1 MEGKIM
7 VDILKWNWTPAT
19 ILFLLMING
28 ILEHQGIAG
37 PPLGNIVLVLLII
50 LGIVWALSGTAKLRR
65 LSELY
70 LWLVFILSLGT
81 LKVIADR
88 LPSITGM
95 KNNLDT
101 YIALSIVHLLIIGLA
116 LWILGAWK
124 KETIDNAKPYLA
136 RLASGILIIG
146 AAIVWI
152 GAVTFQGM
160 KLEGI
165 AENRADHLF
174 TSGCFVIGGI
184 ITLTGL
190 AILTMSLRD
199 AGDRSFSELG
209 LLAILFGS
217 TFWIIHL
224 AFRVTVM
231 VWSADELIRTGSAP
245 SWYETWRMWSGL
257 FYGIYMVM
265 AYLSIAA
272 YGASLLKTRM
282 IARWL
287 GRTCVIVGMAAAA
300 MFAAQVPGFGLPL
313 EIPILPFAISLF
325 LLRRN

>member
-190 AILTMSLRD
+190 AIL
-199 AGDRSFSELG
+199 
-209 LLAILFGS
+209 FGS

>member
-190 AILTMSLRD
+190 AIL
-199 AGDRSFSELG
+199 
-209 LLAILFGS
+209 FGS

-287 GRTCVIVGMAAAA
+287 GRTCVIVGLAAAA
-300 MFAAQVPGFGLPL
+300 LFAAQVPGFDAPL
-313 EIPILPFAISLF
+313 EIPILSFAISLF
-325 LLRRN
+325 LLRRT